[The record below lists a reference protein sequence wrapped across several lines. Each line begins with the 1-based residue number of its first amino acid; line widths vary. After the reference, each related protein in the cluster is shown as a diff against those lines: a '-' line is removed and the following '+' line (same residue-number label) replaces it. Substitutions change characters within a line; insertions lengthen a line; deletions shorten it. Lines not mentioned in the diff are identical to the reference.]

1 MVCGPS
7 LLVERERVH
16 PLDQNPTADALEVIE
31 PKTGIDP
38 GDTKSANDDG
48 ATDKVPTLQ
57 GVAGGYAMT
66 RKSLAI
72 PLSLVVRSCL

>member
-7 LLVERERVH
+7 LLVEREEVY
-16 PLDQNPTADALEVIE
+16 PLDQNPIADALEVN
-31 PKTGIDP
+31 KADTRKDP

-57 GVAGGYAMT
+57 GMAGGYAMT

-72 PLSLVVRSCL
+72 PLSVVVRSCL